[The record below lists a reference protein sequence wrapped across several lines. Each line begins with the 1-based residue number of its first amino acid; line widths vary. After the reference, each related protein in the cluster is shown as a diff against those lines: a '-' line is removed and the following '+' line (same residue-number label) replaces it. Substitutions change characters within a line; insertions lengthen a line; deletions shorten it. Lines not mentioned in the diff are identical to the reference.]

1 MCEPHTTHHTHTHSV
16 LLFDSA
22 SLCCVVLSSREKLD
36 DNLVNAMET
45 MDSQQGDDQSAANRP
60 TLLFKI
66 ASKSK
71 NLSQEGEELPVK
83 TVHT

>member
-1 MCEPHTTHHTHTHSV
+1 MCELHVHTHTQSLFSSLTPPPCAV
-16 LLFDSA
+16 LF
-22 SLCCVVLSSREKLD
+22 LSSREKLD
-36 DNLVNAMET
+36 DNLVNAM
-45 MDSQQGDDQSAANRP
+45 DSEQGDDQSTASRP

-83 TVHT
+83 TVHA